1 MNYYFY
7 FTTLAISFISIANT
21 FTLPG
26 NFFSGIIDKI
36 IGSDNSVDVPQKG
49 GNFEL
54 DVSSNTDFSINLA
67 GNPTT
72 GYQWYLDNEEE
83 VKASSIVLIGQNF
96 TQKKNSGKV
105 DGTSGNFVFS
115 FKANEVCGKEL
126 PKLSFVYKRSW
137 ETEAPAATSEITLK
151 VDCEKKQQKMM
162 EADGSLDIAVKV
174 DEPFQVKLA
183 GNPTT
188 GYSWVLKNIDE
199 ISASP
204 FIEQLS
210 NNYITDES
218 EEGMVGVGGT
228 FIFEFEVS
236 KEACGQNLP
245 KLVFNYEKSWENDEP
260 VQTAEYTLK
269 LDEEECEASTDD
281 EDDQQHYEDKII
293 EVKNGENF
301 TVKLEGNPTT
311 GYSWLLANE
320 EEIAASGVVEKV
332 KEDFIEGEHK
342 DEMDGVS
349 GTFTFEFKVNNAC
362 GIKLP
367 KLSFVYKQPW
377 NEEEA
382 NAEKTEYTLKLND
395 DEDCAQVAIETN
407 EIEVK
412 NNETFTIQLGGNPT
426 TGYSWLLANEE
437 EITASGTVEK
447 VKEDYVEDGHDE
459 EMDGVSGN
467 FVFEFKVNNACGKE
481 LPKLSF
487 VYKQPWNEDDTN
499 AEKTEYTLK
508 LSGCE
513 QIETNDKKEIDVKN
527 NETFTV
533 ELEGNPTTGY
543 SWLLVNEEEIAAS
556 GIVEKVKE
564 DYVEDGHDEE
574 MDGVSG
580 NFVFEFKVNDACGK
594 ELPKLSFVYKQPWN
608 EDDKDAEKAE
618 YTLVLKDTCN

>member
-487 VYKQPWNEDDTN
+487 VYKQPWNEDD
-499 AEKTEYTLK
+499 
-508 LSGCE
+508 
-513 QIETNDKKEIDVKN
+513 
-527 NETFTV
+527 
-533 ELEGNPTTGY
+533 
-543 SWLLVNEEEIAAS
+543 
-556 GIVEKVKE
+556 
-564 DYVEDGHDEE
+564 
-574 MDGVSG
+574 
-580 NFVFEFKVNDACGK
+580 
-594 ELPKLSFVYKQPWN
+594 
-608 EDDKDAEKAE
+608 KDAEKAE